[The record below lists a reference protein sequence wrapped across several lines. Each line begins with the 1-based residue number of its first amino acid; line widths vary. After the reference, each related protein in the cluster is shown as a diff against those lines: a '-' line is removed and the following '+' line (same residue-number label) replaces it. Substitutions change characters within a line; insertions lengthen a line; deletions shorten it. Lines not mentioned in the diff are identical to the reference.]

1 MRFGEFMGSETA
13 RVRYWARATVGWE
26 RFSRA
31 RPNAAH
37 SAIAELEAIGA
48 VRGVITQN
56 VDGLHQAAGSQR
68 VVELH
73 GTVSKVRCMGCGVP
87 QSRTAIQ
94 ARIRA
99 LNPDFTWEVLSI
111 APDGDAE
118 LPAEAYTEFRVPAC
132 LDCGGV
138 LKPDVVFF
146 GETVPRSVVDD
157 AWRLFDEGALLLVA
171 GSSLTVFSGRRFVLR
186 ATERGIPVVIVNE
199 GPTQGDEI
207 AAFKVEARLGVALP
221 RLLRTLESTREAS
234 AQG

>member
-1 MRFGEFMGSETA
+1 
-13 RVRYWARATVGWE
+13 
-26 RFSRA
+26 
-31 RPNAAH
+31 
-37 SAIAELEAIGA
+37 
-48 VRGVITQN
+48 
-56 VDGLHQAAGSQR
+56 
-68 VVELH
+68 
-73 GTVSKVRCMGCGVP
+73 MGCGVP
-87 QSRTAIQ
+87 QSRTAVQ

-99 LNPDFTWEVLSI
+99 LNPDFAWEALSI

-118 LPAEAYTEFRVPAC
+118 LPAEAYAEFRVPAC

-199 GPTQGDEI
+199 GPTRGDEI